1 MLIIIDVYL
10 GKVGITLDG
19 NWFVAHD
26 INNPADLAAAER
38 ALAFHFQW
46 FAEPILVS
54 GDYPDVMRQFI
65 KGRNSLPTFTD
76 DEKLKIKGIQQYDIK
91 KNTSRSVHFM
101 YTIYIKGSVF
111 VYLIIITVC
120 YSVGCMV

>member
-1 MLIIIDVYL
+1 MLIIIDVYI

-38 ALAFHFQW
+38 ALAFHFRW

-91 KNTSRSVHFM
+91 EKIPLVLFISCIQYVLKVRFSS
-101 YTIYIKGSVF
+101 I
-111 VYLIIITVC
+111 L
-120 YSVGCMV
+120 